1 MWTGEQGNAKGY
13 PALEK
18 CSYAVNC
25 YLHGIS
31 VPLSVYLATI
41 GKSVTHGYKK
51 LSDYRFVKTCSLWS
65 NQLLCSCEIK
75 RCLLLGRKGMTN
87 LDSVLKSRD
96 IILLTKIY
104 IVKTVAF
111 PVIMYGCESW
121 TIRKAE
127 HGRIDAFELWCWKR
141 LLKVPWTARR
151 SNQSVLKQ
159 INPEYSLKDWRRRTE
174 TLANSLENTLMLGKI
189 EGRRRRVNSRWDGW
203 MASLT

>member
-127 HGRIDAFELWCWKR
+127 HKIIDAFEPLCWRR
-141 LLKVPWTARR
+141 LLR
-151 SNQSVLKQ
+151 VLGQ
-159 INPEYSLKDWRRRTE
+159 QRDQTSQC
-174 TLANSLENTLMLGKI
+174 
-189 EGRRRRVNSRWDGW
+189 
-203 MASLT
+203 

>member
-1 MWTGEQGNAKGY
+1 MCHQTVGAIPSSLMQSVVWYIHRSYFDSTSHICINMGVESVSLSKAGPQRLGDVDREQGNAKGY
-13 PALEK
+13 PAFEK
-18 CSYAVNC
+18 CSYAVDC
-25 YLHGIS
+25 YLRGIS

-87 LDSVLKSRD
+87 LESVLKSRD

-111 PVIMYGCESW
+111 PVVMYGCESW

-127 HGRIDAFELWCWKR
+127 HGRIDAFEPWC
-141 LLKVPWTARR
+141 
-151 SNQSVLKQ
+151 
-159 INPEYSLKDWRRRTE
+159 
-174 TLANSLENTLMLGKI
+174 
-189 EGRRRRVNSRWDGW
+189 
-203 MASLT
+203 